1 MMWATFFR
9 DGGWGMYPT
18 SIIGFLLV
26 ASAVLLVLR
35 PERRFAALVIVLGVA
50 TLGSGVLGT
59 TVGIVNTLH
68 YLTRAPV
75 AEPLKIFALACAE
88 ALNVTVLALMLCVL
102 TSLLASVA
110 ALRAARA
117 KPVPATT

>member
-18 SIIGFLLV
+18 SIIGFLLI
-26 ASAVLLVLR
+26 AAAVLLVLR
-35 PERRFAALVIVLGVA
+35 PERRFAVLVVGLGVA

-88 ALNVTVLALMLCVL
+88 SLNVTVLGLMLCVL
-102 TSLLASVA
+102 TALLASVA

-117 KPVPATT
+117 EPVAAK